1 MRVRTRFSVICML
14 MVGVGIALVAGVADA
29 QSLSSSELAA
39 ALRRGGY
46 VLVMRHASS
55 PREAPNKETA
65 NADNRKLERQLD
77 EAGRTGATAMGQAL
91 RSLKIPVGDVF
102 TSPTYRAL
110 ETVKFALLANATPV
124 VELGDGGQSMQGVA
138 EAQATWL
145 RAKVTQGPTRGNTI
159 IVTHMPNLARA
170 FPEWGPGV
178 LEGNGYSSSRREG
191 WDDARREGQDRGVVT
206 VAIEGS

>member
-1 MRVRTRFSVICML
+1 MRVRRTPFSALLCML
-14 MVGVGIALVAGVADA
+14 MICAGIALVASVADA
-29 QSLSSSELAA
+29 QSLSSSELVA

-91 RSLKIPVGDVF
+91 RGLKIPIGAVF

-110 ETVKFALLANATPV
+110 ETVKFAQLANATRIV
-124 VELGDGGQSMQGVA
+124 QLGDGGQSMQGVA
-138 EAQATWL
+138 EAQAAWL
-145 RAKVTQGPTRGNTI
+145 RAKVTQAPTRGNTI
-159 IVTHMPNLARA
+159 VVTHMPNLARA
-170 FPEWGPGV
+170 FSEWGSGV
-178 LEGNGYSSSRREG
+178 SDGETVVLRPDEKGGATLVGRVKIEEWSRLR
-191 WDDARREGQDRGVVT
+191 
-206 VAIEGS
+206 

>member
-1 MRVRTRFSVICML
+1 MRVRTRFSVLCML
-14 MVGVGIALVAGVADA
+14 MVGVGIALVADVADA
-29 QSLSSSELAA
+29 QSLSSSELVA

-65 NADNRKLERQLD
+65 NADNSKLERQLD

-91 RSLKIPVGDVF
+91 RSLKIPIGDVF

-110 ETVKFALLANATPV
+110 ETVKFARLANAAPV

-138 EAQATWL
+138 EAQAAWL
-145 RAKVTQGPTRGNTI
+145 RTKVTQAPTRGNTI
-159 IVTHMPNLARA
+159 VVTHMPNLARA
-170 FPEWGPGV
+170 FPEWG
-178 LEGNGYSSSRREG
+178 SSVSDGETVILRPDEKGGTTLVGRVTIEEWSRFR
-191 WDDARREGQDRGVVT
+191 
-206 VAIEGS
+206 